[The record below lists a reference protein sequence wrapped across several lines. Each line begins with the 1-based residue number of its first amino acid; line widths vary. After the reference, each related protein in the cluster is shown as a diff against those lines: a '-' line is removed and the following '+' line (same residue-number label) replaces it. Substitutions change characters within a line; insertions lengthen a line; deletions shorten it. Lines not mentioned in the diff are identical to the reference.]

1 MRDYVQKNRFPGVLL
16 GLSGGID
23 SALVLAI
30 AVDALGADKVRAVM
44 MPSPYTADISWIDA
58 RDMAQRLGVRYDEI
72 AIGPMFDAFRASLS
86 PQFAGLAED
95 TTEENLQA
103 RIRGTLL
110 MATCTCPPIASCTSG
125 PEPV

>member
-1 MRDYVQKNRFPGVLL
+1 M

-30 AVDALGADKVRAVM
+30 AVDALGADKVRTVM

-58 RDMAQRLGVRYDEI
+58 RDMAERGRALRRDRHRAAVRGLQGCAGRD
-72 AIGPMFDAFRASLS
+72 
-86 PQFAGLAED
+86 FAGLAED

-110 MATCTCPPIASCTSG
+110 MACPTSLAPSC
-125 PEPV
+125 